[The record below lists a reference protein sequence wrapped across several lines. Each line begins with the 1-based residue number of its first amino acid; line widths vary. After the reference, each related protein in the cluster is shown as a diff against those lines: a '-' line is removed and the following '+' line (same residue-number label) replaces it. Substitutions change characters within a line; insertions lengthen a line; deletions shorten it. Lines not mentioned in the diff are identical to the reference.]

1 MTNSEIFLLIFS
13 LLLLLIAVF
22 FIYKFLSLK
31 AKIKKLNKSI
41 ADYLENGDLTP
52 FSTSESEFS
61 ELQNAVCD
69 LENGIELQ
77 KHNTIVQEKKNSDF
91 IADISHQLKTPI
103 AGLRLY
109 VELDKELAPSPHS
122 EKEIQLLDKM
132 ENLIAKLLRL
142 EKLRTDE
149 YTMDFSQHS
158 LSLIFNT
165 IIGDFKPIYPQKQF
179 NLTGECD
186 LRCDSA
192 WLQEAFGNVIKNACE
207 HTKDNGIV
215 NIEIFDSEKSVLI
228 TITDNGGGVDKDEL
242 PKLFNRF
249 HRTKNAKPQSAGI
262 GLAITKTIIEKHH
275 GTVSAENTEQGLNVI
290 ICIPKI
296 DGMVSI

>member
-1 MTNSEIFLLIFS
+1 MTNTEIILSVTAAVFFI
-13 LLLLLIAVF
+13 IAVF
-22 FIYKFLSLK
+22 FTYRCISIRG
-31 AKIKKLNKSI
+31 KIKKLNKSI
-41 ADYLENGDLTP
+41 EKYLENGELTH
-52 FSTSESEFS
+52 FSTSEGEFS
-61 ELQNAVCD
+61 VLQNSVCD
-69 LENGIELQ
+69 LENNIELQ
-77 KHNTIVQEKKNSDF
+77 KQNTALQEKKNSDF

-109 VELDKELAPSPHS
+109 VELDKELSPSPHN

-132 ENLIAKLLRL
+132 ENLIAKLLKL

-149 YTMDFSQHS
+149 YTMDFSPHD
-158 LSLIFNT
+158 LNLLINT
-165 IIGDFKPIYPQKQF
+165 LLGDFKPIFPQKQF
-179 NLTGECD
+179 SVTGIGA

-207 HTKDNGIV
+207 HTGEDGKI
-215 NIEIFDSEKSVLI
+215 NIEISDNEKSVLI
-228 TITDNGGGVDKDEL
+228 IFSDNGGGVEPEEL

-275 GTVSAENTEQGLNVI
+275 GTVSAENADAGLKI
-290 ICIPKI
+290 TICLPKT
-296 DGMVSI
+296 DGILSI